1 MPPVGRL
8 VLVGDFKLCHYY
20 RCSFI
25 QVICNNFN
33 CSGSLFQM
41 FFLYIYI
48 SRYMRDYNNSTQKL
62 FITETC
68 SPEKQV
74 RRLSLLCAVCC
85 LGHLI
90 ESLFSL
96 RLLSI
101 IDIFLKVSLIF
112 KLLLV
117 ESPDKIS
124 GYFSLEIVFGSQR
137 FHWKRK
143 ATYIRHEGL

>member
-1 MPPVGRL
+1 
-8 VLVGDFKLCHYY
+8 
-20 RCSFI
+20 
-25 QVICNNFN
+25 
-33 CSGSLFQM
+33 
-41 FFLYIYI
+41 
-48 SRYMRDYNNSTQKL
+48 MRDYNNSTQKL

-68 SPEKQV
+68 SPKKQV

-112 KLLLV
+112 ELLLV
-117 ESPDKIS
+117 ESPDKFRVTFLS
-124 GYFSLEIVFGSQR
+124 KSFSEASVFTGSER
-137 FHWKRK
+137 PH
-143 ATYIRHEGL
+143 T